1 MESTTSLAESERR
14 ILEVVQQNGRISNVD
29 LAKQVG
35 LSESPC
41 LRRLKQLE
49 DAGIIKSYAALLD
62 AKKLGF
68 DVSAFIQ
75 LSMDQRSEKVRADFM
90 AAVKREPLI
99 VECYAVSGGYDYL
112 LKVIAS
118 DLDAFS
124 DFVMNRLLQYPGV
137 KDMSSG
143 FVLKEVKAST
153 ALPLNQ
159 R

>member
-1 MESTTSLAESERR
+1 MESTNQIGAAEKRMLQVLQRE
-14 ILEVVQQNGRISNVD
+14 GRISNVD
-29 LAKQVG
+29 LARKVG

-62 AKKLGF
+62 AKRLGF
-68 DVSAFIQ
+68 DVTAFIQ
-75 LSMDQRSEKVRADFM
+75 VSMDRRSEEVRNEFTQAIE
-90 AAVKREPLI
+90 REPLI

-112 LKVIAS
+112 LKVVAT

-124 DFVMNRLLQYPGV
+124 DFVMGGLLQFAGV
-137 KDMSSG
+137 KDITSG

-153 ALPLNQ
+153 ALPLT
-159 R
+159 

>member
-1 MESTTSLAESERR
+1 MLSVLQRD
-14 ILEVVQQNGRISNVD
+14 GRISNVD
-29 LAKQVG
+29 LAKKIG

-68 DVSAFIQ
+68 DVTAFIQ
-75 LSMDQRSEKVRADFM
+75 VSMDQRSEKIRSEFM
-90 AAVKREPLI
+90 SAVARESLI

-112 LKVIAS
+112 LKVIAT

-124 DFVMNRLLQYPGV
+124 DFVMNSLLRYPGV
-137 KDMSSG
+137 KDMTSG
-143 FVLKEVKAST
+143 FVLKEIKAST
-153 ALPLNQ
+153 ALPL
-159 R
+159 

>member
-1 MESTTSLAESERR
+1 MDSTKNLAPAEKRMLAVLQSE
-14 ILEVVQQNGRISNVD
+14 GRISNVD
-29 LAKQVG
+29 LAKKAG

-49 DAGIIKSYAALLD
+49 ESGIIKSYAALLD

-68 DVSAFIQ
+68 DVTAFIQ
-75 LSMDQRSEKVRADFM
+75 LSMDQRSEETRGKFM
-90 AAVKREPLI
+90 AAVDQEPLI
-99 VECYAVSGGYDYL
+99 IECYAVSGGYDYL

-118 DLDAFS
+118 DLDDFS

-153 ALPLNQ
+153 ALPL
-159 R
+159 

>member
-1 MESTTSLAESERR
+1 MKLSPAEWR
-14 ILEVVQQNGRISNVD
+14 ILDTVQTDGRISNVE
-29 LAKQVG
+29 LAKKAG

-41 LRRLKQLE
+41 LRRLRQLE

-62 AKKLGF
+62 AKKLGY
-68 DVSAFIQ
+68 DVTAFIQ
-75 LSMDQRSEKVRADFM
+75 LTLDQRSVETREKFT
-90 AAVKREPLI
+90 AAIAKEALI

-112 LKVIAS
+112 LKVVAT

-137 KDMSSG
+137 KDMTSG

-153 ALPLNQ
+153 ALPLAEHA
-159 R
+159 

>member
-75 LSMDQRSEKVRADFM
+75 LSMDQRSEKVRSDFM
-90 AAVKREPLI
+90 AAVKRESLI

-153 ALPLNQ
+153 ALPLDQ

>member
-1 MESTTSLAESERR
+1 MEITSKLAPAERR
-14 ILEVVQQNGRISNVD
+14 MLTVLQAEGRISNVD
-29 LAKQVG
+29 LAKKSG

-49 DAGIIKSYAALLD
+49 ESGIIKSYAALLN

-68 DVSAFIQ
+68 DVTAFIQ
-75 LSMDQRSEKVRADFM
+75 LSMDQRSAETRSKFM
-90 AAVKREPLI
+90 TAVQSEPLI
-99 VECYAVSGGYDYL
+99 IECYAVSGGYDYL
-112 LKVIAS
+112 LRVVAT

-153 ALPLNQ
+153 ALPL
-159 R
+159 

>member
-1 MESTTSLAESERR
+1 MESTQKLAAAERR
-14 ILEVVQQNGRISNVD
+14 MLTVLQAEGRISNVD
-29 LAKQVG
+29 LAKKSG

-49 DAGIIKSYAALLD
+49 EGGIIKSYAALLD

-68 DVSAFIQ
+68 DVTAFIQ
-75 LSMDQRSEKVRADFM
+75 LSMDQRSEETREKFM
-90 AAVKREPLI
+90 VAVNREPLI
-99 VECYAVSGGYDYL
+99 IECYAVSGGYDYL
-112 LKVIAS
+112 LKAVAT

-124 DFVMNRLLQYPGV
+124 DLVMNRLLQYPGV

-153 ALPLNQ
+153 ALPL
-159 R
+159 